1 MKSVNNENNDLV
13 KETPSPTKEE
23 MKLSITPSRSFLM
36 DLNQNSNADNSSSE
50 STPVTEKSK
59 PPTDPRMEKILADR
73 TNSLLRKTPTKTSD
87 DLLDWSKEIL
97 SKYSNV
103 KVTNFTTS
111 WRNGLAFCAL
121 IHSFYPDLVQYDTL
135 IAQDIKQNCK
145 IAFEA
150 GEKLGI
156 PRVIEPESMVSNS
169 VSQLSSNLMFFQVI
183 KRIPDKLA
191 VITYLHQLRSCLG
204 QEEAT
209 ALYTQYQQEQQLP
222 NTGVRKELIDNIHV
236 LNLCGISDIV
246 ELST

>member
-1 MKSVNNENNDLV
+1 M
-13 KETPSPTKEE
+13 EE
-23 MKLSITPSRSFLM
+23 MTAK
-36 DLNQNSNADNSSSE
+36 E
-50 STPVTEKSK
+50 G
-59 PPTDPRMEKILADR
+59 
-73 TNSLLRKTPTKTSD
+73 LLLWCQRKTAPYK
-87 DLLDWSKEIL
+87 
-97 SKYSNV
+97 NV
-103 KVTNFTTS
+103 NVQNFHLS
-111 WRNGLAFCAL
+111 WRDGLAFCAL

-209 ALYTQYQQEQQLP
+209 ALYTKCQQEQQLP
-222 NTGVRKELIDNIHV
+222 NTGVRKELIVSIHV
-236 LNLCGISDIV
+236 
-246 ELST
+246 

>member
-13 KETPSPTKEE
+13 KVTPSPTKEE

-169 VSQLSSNLMFFQVI
+169 VSQPSSNSMFLQVI

-209 ALYTQYQQEQQLP
+209 ALYTKCQQEQQLP
-222 NTGVRKELIDNIHV
+222 NTGVRKELIVSIHV
-236 LNLCGISDIV
+236 
-246 ELST
+246 